1 VKTIPR
7 NTIIQG
13 DARQVLRDFPT
24 ESVDSILMS
33 PPYATG
39 ARDYKHA
46 QQLGR
51 EPTIAA
57 YVENLAKVLAETRRV
72 LKPTGSLFIVLGDRF
87 ARSPRQGAPKGSLL
101 LTSQRV
107 ALSLLALGYT
117 MRGQVVWQKPDP
129 KPESAT
135 NRFSQAYEL
144 ILFATKDS
152 RGYFMDIDALREP
165 PRSADRVGVR
175 RPREG
180 SRRYQAGNSGLAQMK
195 ADGRVAHPN
204 GRSPRD
210 VWTIP
215 TARDRTGT
223 HAAAFPLELARRI
236 VTAATPEK
244 ICTRCQEPWVRPAR
258 IVSRKTKAGMRH
270 TRNVGTLRRQC
281 ECDPRGTTRGIV
293 LDPFMGTGT
302 TAVAARSLGRDFVG
316 IELNPQYIEL
326 ANQRIAAARRK
337 P

>member
-1 VKTIPR
+1 MRR
-7 NTIIQG
+7 NVIYHG
-13 DARQVLRDFPT
+13 NARRVLRDFPA
-24 ESVDSILMS
+24 ESVDTILMS

-39 ARDYKHA
+39 ARDYKHP
-46 QQLGR
+46 QQLGH
-51 EPTIAA
+51 EPTITA
-57 YVENLAKVLAETRRV
+57 YVENLTKVLAETRRV
-72 LKPTGSLFIVLGDRF
+72 LKPTGSLFVVLGDRF

-107 ALSLLALGYT
+107 ALSLLALGLT
-117 MRGQVVWQKPDP
+117 LRGQIVWQKPDP

-135 NRFSQAYEL
+135 NRFSQTYEL

-165 PRSADRVGVR
+165 PRSANRAGVR
-175 RPREG
+175 RPRER
-180 SRRYQAGNSGLAQMK
+180 SRRYQGGNSGLARLK
-195 ADGRVAHPN
+195 AEGRVAHPRGKN
-204 GRSPRD
+204 PGD
-210 VWTIP
+210 VWEIP
-215 TARDRTGT
+215 TATDRTGT

-244 ICTRCQEPWVRPAR
+244 ICTRCQESWVRPAR

-281 ECDPRGTTRGIV
+281 ECDPRDATRGIV
-293 LDPFMGTGT
+293 LDPFMGIGT

-316 IELNPQYIEL
+316 IELNPQYIDL
-326 ANQRIAAARRK
+326 ANQRIAAVRRR